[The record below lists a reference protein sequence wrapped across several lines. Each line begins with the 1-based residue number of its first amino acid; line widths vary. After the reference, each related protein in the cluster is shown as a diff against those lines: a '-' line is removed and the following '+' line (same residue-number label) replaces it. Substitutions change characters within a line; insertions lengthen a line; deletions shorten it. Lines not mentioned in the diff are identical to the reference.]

1 MNNYPYYIRKYLWHD
16 GRYSAICDIF
26 PGRIDLEFCKDHIF
40 SSTVPAKKA
49 RRPGFFN
56 PFSKNF
62 LTYQEMVEDI
72 CWVEDTI
79 IATVEYIQVDDYLI
93 PECKIY
99 FSNFADFKDN
109 KRGVEVRYTLVIGGK
124 EYDCAMLKSDIGNI
138 NMKLVNLLN
147 EYLIDTFDKEK
158 EQHV

>member
-1 MNNYPYYIRKYLWHD
+1 M
-16 GRYSAICDIF
+16 
-26 PGRIDLEFCKDHIF
+26 EFCKDYIF

-72 CWVEDTI
+72 CWVEDTVI
-79 IATVEYIQVDDYLI
+79 TSADMQVVDYLI
-93 PECKIY
+93 RGWKIY

-109 KRGVEVRYTLVIGGK
+109 KRGVEMRYTLVIGGK

-138 NMKLVNLLN
+138 NMKLANLYN
-147 EYLIDTFDKEK
+147 EYLIDTFDEEE

>member
-1 MNNYPYYIRKYLWHD
+1 M
-16 GRYSAICDIF
+16 
-26 PGRIDLEFCKDHIF
+26 EFCKDHIF

-62 LTYQEMVEDI
+62 LSYQEMVEDI
-72 CWVEDTI
+72 CWLEDTVA
-79 IATVEYIQVDDYLI
+79 ATVEYMPVDDYLI
-93 PECKIY
+93 PARKI
-99 FSNFADFKDN
+99 FLSNFADFKDN
-109 KRGVEVRYTLVIGGK
+109 KRGIVVRYTLVIDGK

-138 NMKLVNLLN
+138 NMKLANLYN
-147 EYLIDTFDKEK
+147 EYLIDTFDEEE